1 MTTFWTL
8 LKESIIVQS
17 IVTLAL
23 ILTIIVLVLTDR
35 PVPDV
40 MVNLTT
46 LVIGFWFG
54 TKVQHAAAV
63 ESIRKIEA
71 GQPARRVDRD

>member
-8 LKESIIVQS
+8 LKESVIVQS

-23 ILTIIVLVLTDR
+23 IITIIVLVLTNR
-35 PVPDV
+35 EVPDV

-46 LVIGFWFG
+46 LVIGYWFG
-54 TKVQHAAAV
+54 TKVQHAANSAAIERLKV
-63 ESIRKIEA
+63 ERGET
-71 GQPARRVDRD
+71 

>member
-1 MTTFWTL
+1 METFWTL

-17 IVTLAL
+17 LVTLML
-23 ILTIIVLVLTDR
+23 ITTIVILVLTGR
-35 PVPDV
+35 EVPDV

-54 TKVQHAAAV
+54 TKVQHAATVAT
-63 ESIRKIEA
+63 IERLQSER
-71 GQPARRVDRD
+71 GDI

>member
-1 MTTFWTL
+1 MDTFWTL

-23 ILTIIVLVLTDR
+23 VLTIIVLVLTNR

-40 MVNLTT
+40 LVNLTT
-46 LVIGFWFG
+46 LVIGYWFG
-54 TKVQHAAAV
+54 TKVQHAANVATIQRIKA
-63 ESIRKIEA
+63 ERGEL
-71 GQPARRVDRD
+71 

>member
-1 MTTFWTL
+1 MTTFWSL
-8 LKESIIVQS
+8 LKESVIVQS

-23 ILTIIVLVLTDR
+23 VLAIIVLVLTNR

-46 LVIGFWFG
+46 LVLGYWFG
-54 TKVQHAAAV
+54 TKVQHAANVAT
-63 ESIRKIEA
+63 IAKIEA
-71 GQPARRVDRD
+71 ETKRRRV

>member
-1 MTTFWTL
+1 MSTFWTL

-23 ILTIIVLVLTDR
+23 VLTIIILVLTER
-35 PVPDV
+35 EVPDV

-54 TKVQHAAAV
+54 TKVQHAASTATI
-63 ESIRKIEA
+63 ERIRAERSKS
-71 GQPARRVDRD
+71 

>member
-1 MTTFWTL
+1 MATFWSL

-17 IVTLAL
+17 IVTLGL
-23 ILTIIVLVLTDR
+23 VVTIIVLVLTNR

-54 TKVQHAAAV
+54 TKVTSAAL
-63 ESIRKIEA
+63 RPTK
-71 GQPARRVDRD
+71 